1 MRNLLQAG
9 KFLLLDLASTIF
21 FLAVFLVTDN
31 IRLSVILGVA
41 LGVGQI
47 GWELVRKRPIDAMQ
61 WTSLILVVGAG
72 GATLVTNDPRFVML
86 KPSVI
91 YALVGAVMLRKGW
104 MNRYLPEIA
113 KEVVPDIAVI
123 FGFVW
128 SGLMFFSAALN
139 IILALNFSVA
149 VWGSIMS
156 AYGIVSKL
164 ALFLIQYAVMRY
176 IGVRR
181 RRAVAIPSAAA
192 STASPPR

>member
-72 GATLVTNDPRFVML
+72 GATLATNDPRFVML

-139 IILALNFSVA
+139 VVLALNFSAA

-164 ALFLIQYAVMRY
+164 GLFLIQYAVMRH

-181 RRAVAIPSAAA
+181 RRAIAIPSAEAPA
-192 STASPPR
+192 ASPPR

>member
-123 FGFVW
+123 FG
-128 SGLMFFSAALN
+128 
-139 IILALNFSVA
+139 
-149 VWGSIMS
+149 
-156 AYGIVSKL
+156 
-164 ALFLIQYAVMRY
+164 
-176 IGVRR
+176 
-181 RRAVAIPSAAA
+181 
-192 STASPPR
+192 

>member
-1 MRNLLQAG
+1 LLQAG

-113 KEVVPDIAVI
+113 KEIVPDIAVI
-123 FGFVW
+123 FGYVW

-139 IILALNFSVA
+139 VVLALNFSAA
-149 VWGSIMS
+149 VWGSIVS

-164 ALFLIQYAVMRY
+164 GLFLIQYAVMRH

-181 RRAVAIPSAAA
+181 RRAVAIPSAEA